1 MPIEPKI
8 KNNMEEK
15 NLKLFA
21 KDVKL
26 FGDDIEVI
34 EEKFNFDYRVWKE
47 NYYNE
52 KKDNS
57 RGIRKR

>member
-15 NLKLFA
+15 KLKLFVE
-21 KDVKL
+21 DVKL
-26 FGDDIEVI
+26 FGDDIKVI

-52 KKDNS
+52 KKQ
-57 RGIRKR
+57 

>member
-1 MPIEPKI
+1 
-8 KNNMEEK
+8 MEEK
-15 NLKLFA
+15 NLKLFGE
-21 KDVKL
+21 DVKL

-52 KKDNS
+52 K
-57 RGIRKR
+57 RQ